1 MTNLPENIIVEAR
14 DVSFSY
20 PEEPDRHVL
29 NNLNLQVCRG
39 ECVAI
44 LGESG
49 AGKTT
54 LLKLLC
60 GLLQPS
66 QGQILFEGKP
76 LQGPRNDIALI
87 FQNYGL
93 FPWKTVRENILLP
106 ARLRKKRAK
115 NPVDTRFSALRGL
128 CRETSQTSYDRIG
141 ESRSETRSGF
151 SPRTAAPTSGMSEKA
166 DENELGKLLDYLGL
180 REFAHRFP
188 AELSG
193 GQLQRT
199 ALGRAVMS
207 GASLLLMDE
216 PFSALDLRNRARL
229 QSFMK
234 TFLED
239 TEMTS
244 VIVTHSIEEALR
256 MGDRVAVFDPE
267 RGRIRKIREGCR
279 READPDPAMLDEC
292 SRRIRESLLQ
302 ME

>member
-106 ARLRKKRAK
+106 AAIYESSGPRDFAEEWIETLNIHHLKEVRA
-115 NPVDTRFSALRGL
+115 
-128 CRETSQTSYDRIG
+128 
-141 ESRSETRSGF
+141 
-151 SPRTAAPTSGMSEKA
+151 
-166 DENELGKLLDYLGL
+166 
-180 REFAHRFP
+180 

-193 GQLQRT
+193 GELRRT
-199 ALGRAVMS
+199 AIARTLCMQPPVILA
-207 GASLLLMDE
+207 DE
-216 PFSALDLRNRARL
+216 PTGDLDDENTKLVFRCFRKAAEKNAAVPIVSHETDALKFADHAFR
-229 QSFMK
+229 M
-234 TFLED
+234 D
-239 TEMTS
+239 GGVVTELM
-244 VIVTHSIEEALR
+244 
-256 MGDRVAVFDPE
+256 
-267 RGRIRKIREGCR
+267 
-279 READPDPAMLDEC
+279 
-292 SRRIRESLLQ
+292 
-302 ME
+302 

>member
-128 CRETSQTSYDRIG
+128 CRETSQTSSDRIG

-151 SPRTAAPTSGMSEKA
+151 SPRAAALTSGMS
-166 DENELGKLLDYLGL
+166 
-180 REFAHRFP
+180 
-188 AELSG
+188 
-193 GQLQRT
+193 RT
-199 ALGRAVMS
+199 TDNG
-207 GASLLLMDE
+207 E
-216 PFSALDLRNRARL
+216 
-229 QSFMK
+229 Q
-234 TFLED
+234 
-239 TEMTS
+239 
-244 VIVTHSIEEALR
+244 
-256 MGDRVAVFDPE
+256 
-267 RGRIRKIREGCR
+267 
-279 READPDPAMLDEC
+279 
-292 SRRIRESLLQ
+292 
-302 ME
+302 

>member
-66 QGQILFEGKP
+66 RGQILFEGKP

-106 ARLRKKRAK
+106 AHLRRA
-115 NPVDTRFSALRGL
+115 A
-128 CRETSQTSYDRIG
+128 
-141 ESRSETRSGF
+141 RSKE
-151 SPRTAAPTSGMSEKA
+151 A
-166 DENELGKLLDYLGL
+166 DKNELEKLLDYLGL
-180 REFAHRFP
+180 CEFAHRFP

-216 PFSALDLRNRARL
+216 PFSALDLRNRMRL
-229 QSFMK
+229 QNFMK

-239 TEMTS
+239 MGMTS
-244 VIVTHSIEEALR
+244 VIVTHSIEEALC

-267 RGRIRKIREGCR
+267 KGRIRKIWEGCR
-279 READPDPAMLDEC
+279 QETDPDPAVIDER
-292 SRRIRESLLQ
+292 SRLIRESLLQ
-302 ME
+302 AQ